1 LSCRRRA
8 QFGDDALDLQ
18 GVPQHDGVGQ
28 QAETTRFVHDHL
40 EVGGAELALVGEE
53 QPSGQAVTGLAAVE
67 LGLDAEAE
75 RLVVQVAQDVAGF
88 HQPAKGGERLG
99 DAVGRAA

>member
-1 LSCRRRA
+1 MPLVRSSVTMRSSCGV
-8 QFGDDALDLQ
+8 FHKTTALDSRL
-18 GVPQHDGVGQ
+18 GL
-28 QAETTRFVHDHL
+28 VHDHL
-40 EVGGAELALVGEE
+40 EVGRPELALVGEE
-53 QPSGQAVTGLAAVE
+53 QPSSQAVAGLAAVE
-67 LGLDAEAE
+67 LGLDAQAE